1 MVDWKKLLPGSEDSS
16 TIHRLRELEKEAG
29 ALPILSALF
38 FHEGLK
44 SLALFFNIPIP
55 TFIRMFMLSIL
66 FGGAYV
72 YHEKRYRAWQKAK
85 EQAQK
90 QTSKLD
96 QSQSNM
102 SDFTNDENKNN
113 TQDN

>member
-1 MVDWKKLLPGSEDSS
+1 MIDWKQLFPGSEDAS
-16 TIHRLRELEKEAG
+16 TIHRLRELENEAG

-44 SLALFFNIPIP
+44 QLALYFDIFIPG
-55 TFIRMFMLSIL
+55 FIRMFLLAII

-90 QTSKLD
+90 QASKLD
-96 QSQSNM
+96 QSQSKLQ
-102 SDFTNDENKNN
+102 SFQQKEE
-113 TQDN
+113 

>member
-1 MVDWKKLLPGSEDSS
+1 MVDWKQWLPGSEDA
-16 TIHRLRELEKEAG
+16 TTLHRLRELEKEAG

-44 SLALFFNIPIP
+44 QLALYFNILIP
-55 TFIRMFMLSIL
+55 NFIRMFMLSIF
-66 FGGAYV
+66 FGVAYV

-90 QTSKLD
+90 QASKLD
-96 QSQSNM
+96 QGQSKI
-102 SDFTNDENKNN
+102 NDYIEEKDN
-113 TQDN
+113 TQV